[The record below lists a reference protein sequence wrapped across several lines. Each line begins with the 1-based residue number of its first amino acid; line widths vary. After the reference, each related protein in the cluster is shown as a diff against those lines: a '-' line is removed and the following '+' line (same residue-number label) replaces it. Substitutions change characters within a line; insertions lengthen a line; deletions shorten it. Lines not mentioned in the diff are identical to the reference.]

1 MSVSSAKVAFS
12 KDMPVTVVGLGAS
25 GVAAALLASK
35 RGARVLGMD
44 TRSKEQLGAAAAQLE
59 AGGVALSLG
68 AHDEGALLASK
79 LIVVSPGVP
88 QFPALERALAQG
100 IPVLGEVEFAVQSL
114 EHPAPIVAIG
124 GTNGKSTVTT
134 LVGAM
139 LGAAGG
145 KVFVGGNLG
154 EPLASH
160 THEAF
165 SAVVLEV
172 SSFQMER
179 VATFKPKVSALLNI
193 TADHLDRYAGFDDY
207 AQAKGQAFLQQGEGD
222 VAVVPAHDAGCLAQA
237 QRGKGRV
244 VTFGPGGDVDVSDVV
259 ITRGKE
265 LYPRAEIALQGGH
278 NALNCAAA
286 IACAREMGVSENI
299 VRAVL
304 REFTG
309 LPHRMAFVATVGDVR
324 YYDDSKGTNVGA
336 SVTALLGTK
345 EPKVVLIAGG
355 KDKGG
360 SYEPLVSAM
369 AQKGRAIVLIGEA
382 KDLIAKAMGTVVP
395 AAMATD
401 MADAVRR
408 AREFAKPGDAVLL
421 SPACAS
427 FDMFRD
433 YKHRGDEF
441 VAAVRALGKA
451 SVPPSTGTGR

>member
-1 MSVSSAKVAFS
+1 MSVPEASAPVAKVVFAP
-12 KDMPVTVVGLGAS
+12 DMPVTVLGLGAS
-25 GVAAALLASK
+25 GVAAALLAKK
-35 RGARVLGMD
+35 RGASVTGMD
-44 TRSKEQLGAAAAQLE
+44 TREKAQLGSAAAQLE
-59 AGGVALSLG
+59 AGGITLALG
-68 AHDEGALLASK
+68 AHDEATLLASK
-79 LIVVSPGVP
+79 LIVISPGVP
-88 QFPALERALAQG
+88 SFPALERAASAG
-100 IPVLGEVEFAVQSL
+100 VPVLGEVEFAVQSL

-160 THEAF
+160 AHEEF
-165 SAVVLEV
+165 SSVVLEV

-179 VATFKPKVSALLNI
+179 VATFKPRVSALLNV
-193 TADHLDRYAGFDDY
+193 TADHLDRYTGFDAY
-207 AQAKGQAFLQQGEGD
+207 AQAKGQAFLQQDSGD
-222 VAVVPAHDAGCLAQA
+222 VAVVPVQDRVCLEQA
-237 QRGKGRV
+237 QRGQGRV
-244 VTFGPGGDVDVSDVV
+244 VTFGPGGDIDVSDVV

-265 LYPRAEIALQGGH
+265 RYARSEIALQGGH

-286 IACAREMGVSENI
+286 IACAREMGVPENI

-304 REFTG
+304 REFAG
-309 LPHRMAFVATVGDVR
+309 LPHRMAFVASVADVR

-382 KDLIAKAMGTVVP
+382 KDLIAKAMGAVVP
-395 AAMATD
+395 VRLATD
-401 MADAVRR
+401 IGDAVRI
-408 AREFAKPGDAVLL
+408 AKELAKPGDAVLL

-433 YKHRGDEF
+433 YKHRGDAF
-441 VAAVRALGKA
+441 VSAVRALGK
-451 SVPPSTGTGR
+451 PI